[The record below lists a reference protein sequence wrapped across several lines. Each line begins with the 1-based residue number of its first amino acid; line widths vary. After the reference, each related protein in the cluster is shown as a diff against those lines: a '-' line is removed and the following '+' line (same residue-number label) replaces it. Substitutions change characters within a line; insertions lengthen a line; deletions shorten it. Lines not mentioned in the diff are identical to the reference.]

1 MTKTILT
8 AAVALALTAGL
19 SAPAAAGDARHD
31 QWVNVQTVSQSV
43 PPSEFDKFAADPIAY
58 MVGLLLPAVQKVR
71 EAAR

>member
-31 QWVNVQTVSQSV
+31 QWVNLSTVSQFTV
-43 PPSEFDKFAADPIAY
+43 QTYVQF
-58 MVGLLLPAVQKVR
+58 VGLLLPAVQAAR